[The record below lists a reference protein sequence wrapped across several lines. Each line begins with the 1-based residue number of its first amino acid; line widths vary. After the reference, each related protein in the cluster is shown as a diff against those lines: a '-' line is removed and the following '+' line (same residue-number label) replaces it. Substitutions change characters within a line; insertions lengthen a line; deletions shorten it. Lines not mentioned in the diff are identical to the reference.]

1 MARMSSFSVS
11 EAAPGIFQVR
21 FPWVV
26 AYILTDG
33 KAWTPVDSGIRW
45 DRPRLL
51 QAVAD
56 LNLRPDD
63 CQSVLLTHGHCDHAG
78 NAAFFADEFHAPL
91 HAHADECIYIETR
104 RTYVPR
110 GWRALSKQGVMFA
123 LGELCWPVRRRK
135 VDVVLNDG
143 DTIDTPAGTLRVLHT
158 PGHTPGHISFYRER
172 DKVLLSGDAIINVIP
187 FKRVEGLT
195 LPLPIFSS
203 DVELARESAKRLAA
217 LEPKV
222 LLPGHGRVIRE
233 NTAERLRDLVQ
244 D

>member
-1 MARMSSFSVS
+1 MPSFSVN
-11 EAAPGIFQVR
+11 EAAPGIWQVR
-21 FPWVV
+21 LPWVV

-33 KAWTPVDSGIRW
+33 KTWSLVDSGIRW

-51 QAVAD
+51 QAVAS
-56 LNLRPDD
+56 LNLRPAD
-63 CQSVLLTHGHCDHAG
+63 CHSVLLTHGHCDHAG
-78 NAAFFADEFHAPL
+78 NAAYFADTFNAPL
-91 HAHADECIYIETR
+91 HAHADECIYIQTR

-123 LGELCWPVRRRK
+123 LGELFWPVRRRR
-135 VDVVLNDG
+135 VDVLLHDG
-143 DTIDTPAGTLRVLHT
+143 DCVETPAGTLKVLHT
-158 PGHTPGHISFYRER
+158 PGHTPGHISFYREC

-195 LPLPIFSS
+195 LPLPIFSG
-203 DVELARESAKRLAA
+203 DTELARRSAMRLAE
-217 LEPKV
+217 LEPEV

-233 NTAERLRDLVQ
+233 NTAGRLKELVSF